1 MRPRLGL
8 PVAAVALMLALVGAG
23 PPQASFNDIEDEV
36 MCVTCNVALNIAE
49 SPQAEQERG
58 EIRDLVAQGLTKQQ
72 ILDRLV
78 AEFGDNVLAAPKAEG
93 INVAAYAVPLA
104 IGVLL
109 LAGLALTLPR
119 WRHRAPAAAF
129 GAGGAPGGAP
139 SLSAAD
145 TSRLDEDLARYER

>member
-1 MRPRLGL
+1 MRRLGL
-8 PVAAVALMLALVGAG
+8 PAAAALLVLALVGAG

-58 EIRDLVAQGLTKQQ
+58 EIRGLIAQGLTKQQ

-78 AEFGDNVLAAPKAEG
+78 TEHGENVLAAPKASG
-93 INVAAYAVPLA
+93 VNVAAYAVPLA
-104 IGVLL
+104 VGVLL

-119 WRHRAPAAAF
+119 WRRRAPAAAF
-129 GAGGAPGGAP
+129 GAGGASGGASP

-145 TSRLDEDLARYER
+145 AHRLDEDLARYER